1 MIENFVFLKNDFKS
15 IVDNMQTTKQF
26 CLENKQAIL
35 QFYITKEN
43 A

>member
-26 CLENKQAIL
+26 CLENKQTIL

>member
-26 CLENKQAIL
+26 RLENKQTIL